1 MQRERYE
8 VLEPIHEPGK
18 CAQGLMSLTD
28 CLVEKEY
35 GRILAS
41 FCAPFVEF
49 LLQIGSGLHK
59 I

>member
-1 MQRERYE
+1 MQRERYL

-28 CLVEKEY
+28 YPGKKKKY

-41 FCAPFVEF
+41 FCASIVQY
-49 LLQIGSGLHK
+49 LS
-59 I
+59 